1 MHVSISALQDLTTRE
16 QQIAGMR
23 EALTYV
29 VGHQDHSYL
38 SFRIKVAER
47 ELRKAYTRLPKGKH
61 P

>member
-1 MHVSISALQDLTTRE
+1 MRVTIFQLQDLVARE
-16 QQIAGMR
+16 HRIEGMK

-29 VGHQDHSYL
+29 AGFHDRSYL

-47 ELRKAYTRLPKGKH
+47 ELRKAYARLPKGKH